1 MHGGFGQLCFRFRF
15 PFLRTMQTTPRT
27 SEGFIW
33 TPASGVR
40 RGLLKSKGVV
50 EPPVSFANESD
61 HLYDV
66 IVIGGGYAG
75 LMAARE
81 TSEAGGFDRR
91 LS

>member
-1 MHGGFGQLCFRFRF
+1 
-15 PFLRTMQTTPRT
+15 MQTTPRT
-27 SEGFIW
+27 SEGFVW

-40 RGLLKSKGVV
+40 RGLLKSKGVI
-50 EPPVSFANESD
+50 EPPVFFAKDSD

-81 TSEAGGFDRR
+81 TCEAGWFNGRP
-91 LS
+91 S